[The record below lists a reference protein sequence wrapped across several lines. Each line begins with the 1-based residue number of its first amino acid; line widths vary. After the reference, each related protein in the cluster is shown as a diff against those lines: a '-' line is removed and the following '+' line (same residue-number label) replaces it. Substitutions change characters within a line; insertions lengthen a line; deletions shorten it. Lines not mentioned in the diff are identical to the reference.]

1 MEQLLNEIPVTD
13 ELRTLIGLA
22 AILVLTVL
30 ASTILRSVIFSAIGR
45 FTARTGTTLDDRL
58 LDATKTYSALLVYV
72 FGLSILFD
80 FIGSRYPDYIGPQFI
95 GVVQSIIYSL
105 GVIVVSILLV
115 KVVSA
120 FLGWYSE
127 TIAVRTETT
136 LDDEF
141 IPLLDRTTKIVVV
154 TLAVLIILDHFSVDV
169 KGLVAVLGVGSL
181 AVALA
186 AQDTL
191 ANMIAGFTIMID
203 RPFRIGDMVW
213 LSDQGRVIVHEIGIR
228 STKFLTFDNTLVI
241 VPNAEL
247 IKSTVHNVTYPQPHV
262 RVMIDVGVDY
272 SSDINQVRDLML
284 AVADENKQILDQP
297 APDFLFLSFG
307 DSSLD
312 VSLRCYVAQAQ
323 DHRKVSSA
331 LRLAILERFRAAGVE
346 IPFPQRVVTMV
357 NGSAYKTR
365 SPSSSATAGLLM
377 ARSQV

>member
-1 MEQLLNEIPVTD
+1 MIEQLLNEIPVA
-13 ELRTLIGLA
+13 EGLRTLIGLA

-45 FTARTGTTLDDRL
+45 FTVRTGTTLDDRL
-58 LDATKTYSALLVYV
+58 LDATKTYSAFLVYV
-72 FGLSILFD
+72 FGLSVLFD
-80 FIGSRYPDYIGPQFI
+80 FVGSRYPDYIDPEFSGIIQR
-95 GVVQSIIYSL
+95 IIYSL
-105 GVIVVSILLV
+105 GVIVVSTLLI
-115 KVVSA
+115 KIVSA

-141 IPLLDRTTKIVVV
+141 IPLLDRTTKIVTI
-154 TLAVLIILDHFSVDV
+154 TLAVLIILDHFNVDV

-191 ANMIAGFTIMID
+191 ANMIGGFTIMID

-213 LSDQGRVIVHEIGIR
+213 LADQGRVIVHEIGIR
-228 STKFLTFDNTLVI
+228 STKFRTFDNTLII

-247 IKSTVHNVTYPQPHV
+247 IKSTVHNVTYPDPHV
-262 RVMIDVGVDY
+262 RLVIDVGVDY
-272 SSDINQVRDLML
+272 SSDMKTVRELML
-284 AVADENKQILDQP
+284 AVAQDHKKVLDQP
-297 APDFLFLSFG
+297 EPEFLFLNFG

-312 VSLRCYVAQAQ
+312 VSLRCYIAGAQ
-323 DHRKVSSA
+323 DHRRVSSM
-331 LRLAILERFRAAGVE
+331 LRLEVLDRFRIAGIE

-357 NGSAYKTR
+357 NGSSLGNKEEN
-365 SPSSSATAGLLM
+365 
-377 ARSQV
+377 